1 MFIPLSGSG
10 LIWCL
15 LLFKVTQVKGH
26 DHEDMVRDGRV
37 RGLDRVGNN
46 AADDAADFGRRGVPV
61 AVIDARRNF
70 ARG

>member
-1 MFIPLSGSG
+1 MLWLRGMDT
-10 LIWCL
+10 
-15 LLFKVTQVKGH
+15 FKVTQVQGH